1 MRVLVAALLCVAVG
15 LALGRAAT
23 AQAVSFGTDWK
34 AEAEHGGYYQA
45 IATDIYR
52 QHGLEVTVRQG
63 GPQVNHAQL
72 LAAGRL
78 DFNLAPNS
86 FVPLNFVSENI
97 PMVAVAAIFQKD
109 PSVLI
114 AHPDQGNDTLAV
126 LKGKP
131 IMIGSDTRIGSWIF
145 LKSKF
150 GYTDDQIRPYT
161 FSVAPFLAEPKAVQ
175 QGYLSSEPFTIESQG
190 VKPVVLLLAAGRL
203 DFDLAP
209 NSFVPLN
216 FVSENIPM
224 VAVAAIFQKDPSV
237 LIAHQGQGNDTLAV
251 LKGKPIMI
259 GSDTRIGSWIFLKS
273 KFGYTDDQIR
283 PYTFS
288 VAPFLAEPK
297 AVQQGYLSS
306 EPFTIESQGVEPV
319 VLLLADAGYSSYGS
333 LIQTS
338 DKLARENPDLVQRF
352 VDASIEG
359 WYSYLYGDPAAGNAL
374 IKHDNS
380 EMTDALLA
388 YGIAKIK
395 QYGIVDS
402 GDAKTNGIG
411 AMTEVRWRDFFGTM
425 SNAGVYSKSLDFY
438 KAFTLQFVDKKVGMK
453 P

>member
-1 MRVLVAALLCVAVG
+1 MGGLIGAVLWVAAS
-15 LALGRAAT
+15 LAFSRGGPAAET
-23 AQAVSFGTDWK
+23 VSFGTDWK

-52 QHGLEVTVRQG
+52 QHGLEVSLRQG

-114 AHPDQGNDTLAV
+114 AHPGQGNDTLAM

-150 GYTDDQIRPYT
+150 GYTDDQLRPYT
-161 FSVAPFLAEPKAVQ
+161 FSVAPFLADPKAVQ

-190 VKPVVLLLAAGRL
+190 VKPVVLLLA
-203 DFDLAP
+203 
-209 NSFVPLN
+209 
-216 FVSENIPM
+216 
-224 VAVAAIFQKDPSV
+224 
-237 LIAHQGQGNDTLAV
+237 
-251 LKGKPIMI
+251 
-259 GSDTRIGSWIFLKS
+259 
-273 KFGYTDDQIR
+273 
-283 PYTFS
+283 
-288 VAPFLAEPK
+288 
-297 AVQQGYLSS
+297 
-306 EPFTIESQGVEPV
+306 
-319 VLLLADAGYSSYGS
+319 DAGYSSYGS

-338 DKLARENPDLVQRF
+338 NKLARENPDLVQRF

-374 IKHDNS
+374 IKRDNP
-380 EMTDALLA
+380 EMTDKLLA

-395 QYGIVDS
+395 EYGIVDS
-402 GDAKTNGIG
+402 GDTKTNGIG
-411 AMTEVRWRDFFGTM
+411 AMTEARWRDFFDTM
-425 SNAGVYSKSLDFY
+425 SNAGVYPKALDFR

>member
-1 MRVLVAALLCVAVG
+1 MRVLIAAVIGAAAAV
-15 LALGRAAT
+15 ALGCSAA
-23 AQAVSFGTDWK
+23 AQEKVSFGTDWK

-45 IATDIYR
+45 IATGIYR
-52 QHGLEVTVRQG
+52 QHGLDVSLRQG

-86 FVPLNFVSENI
+86 FVPLNFVRENI

-114 AHPDQGNDTLAV
+114 AHPGQGNDTLAA

-131 IMIGSDTRIGSWIF
+131 IMIGSDTRIGSWVF

-161 FSVAPFLAEPKAVQ
+161 FSVAPFLADPKAIQ

-190 VKPVVLLLAAGRL
+190 VKP
-203 DFDLAP
+203 
-209 NSFVPLN
+209 
-216 FVSENIPM
+216 I
-224 VAVAAIFQKDPSV
+224 
-237 LIAHQGQGNDTLAV
+237 
-251 LKGKPIMI
+251 
-259 GSDTRIGSWIFLKS
+259 
-273 KFGYTDDQIR
+273 
-283 PYTFS
+283 
-288 VAPFLAEPK
+288 
-297 AVQQGYLSS
+297 
-306 EPFTIESQGVEPV
+306 
-319 VLLLADAGYSSYGS
+319 VLLLADAGYASYGS

-338 DKLARENPDLVQRF
+338 DKLVQEKPDLVQRF

-359 WYSYLYGDPAAGNAL
+359 WYSYLYGDPAPANEL
-374 IKHDNS
+374 IKRDNP

-395 QYGIVDS
+395 EYGIVDS
-402 GDAKTNGIG
+402 GAAKSSGIG
-411 AMTEVRWRDFFGTM
+411 VMTEARWQDFFNAM
-425 SNAGVYSKSLDFY
+425 AEAGVYPKDLAFH
-438 KAFTLQFVDKKVGMK
+438 KAFTLKFVGKKVGMRH
-453 P
+453 

>member
-1 MRVLVAALLCVAVG
+1 MRVLIGAFLWVAAF
-15 LALGRAAT
+15 LAFSRGGPAAET
-23 AQAVSFGTDWK
+23 VSFGTDWK

-45 IATDIYR
+45 IATGIYQR
-52 QHGLEVTVRQG
+52 HGLAVTLRQG

-86 FVPLNFVSENI
+86 FVPLNFVNENI

-114 AHPDQGNDTLAV
+114 AHPGQGNDTLAA

-131 IMIGSDTRIGSWIF
+131 IMIGPDTRIGSWIF

-161 FSVAPFLAEPKAVQ
+161 FSVAPFLVDPNAVQ

-190 VKPVVLLLAAGRL
+190 IK
-203 DFDLAP
+203 
-209 NSFVPLN
+209 
-216 FVSENIPM
+216 
-224 VAVAAIFQKDPSV
+224 
-237 LIAHQGQGNDTLAV
+237 
-251 LKGKPIMI
+251 
-259 GSDTRIGSWIFLKS
+259 
-273 KFGYTDDQIR
+273 
-283 PYTFS
+283 
-288 VAPFLAEPK
+288 
-297 AVQQGYLSS
+297 
-306 EPFTIESQGVEPV
+306 PV

-338 DKLARENPDLVQRF
+338 DKLARENADLVQRF

-359 WYSYLYGDPAAGNAL
+359 WYSYLYGDPTPANAL
-374 IKHDNS
+374 IKRDNP

-388 YGIAKIK
+388 YGITKIK
-395 QYGIVDS
+395 EYGILDS

-411 AMTEVRWRDFFGTM
+411 AMTEARWRDFFERM
-425 SNAGVYSKSLDFY
+425 SNAGVYPKDLDFHN
-438 KAFTLQFVDKKVGMK
+438 AFTLQFVNKGVGMR

>member
-1 MRVLVAALLCVAVG
+1 MKHALTIASAVFLVAT
-15 LALGRAAT
+15 AA
-23 AQAVSFGTDWK
+23 AAHDQVSFGTNWV

-45 IATDIYR
+45 IATGIYR
-52 QHGLEVTVRQG
+52 QRGLEVTLRQG

-78 DFNLAPNS
+78 EFNLAPNS

-97 PMVAVAAIFQKD
+97 PMLAVAAIFQKD

-114 AHPDQGNDTLAV
+114 AHPGQGNDSLAA
-126 LKGKP
+126 LNGKP
-131 IMIGSDTRIGSWIF
+131 IMIGSDTRVGSWIF

-161 FSVAPFLAEPKAVQ
+161 FSVAPFLADLKAVQ

-190 VKPVVLLLAAGRL
+190 VKPVVLLLA
-203 DFDLAP
+203 
-209 NSFVPLN
+209 
-216 FVSENIPM
+216 
-224 VAVAAIFQKDPSV
+224 
-237 LIAHQGQGNDTLAV
+237 
-251 LKGKPIMI
+251 
-259 GSDTRIGSWIFLKS
+259 
-273 KFGYTDDQIR
+273 
-283 PYTFS
+283 
-288 VAPFLAEPK
+288 
-297 AVQQGYLSS
+297 
-306 EPFTIESQGVEPV
+306 
-319 VLLLADAGYSSYGS
+319 DAGYSSYGS

-338 DKLARENPDLVQRF
+338 DKLVREKSDLVQRF

-359 WYSYLYGDPAAGNAL
+359 WYSYLYGDPAPGNML
-374 IKHDNS
+374 IKRDNP

-395 QYGIVDS
+395 EYGIVDS

-411 AMTEVRWRDFFGTM
+411 AMTEARWHDFFETM
-425 SNAGVYSKSLDFY
+425 ANAGVYPKDLDFR
-438 KAFTLQFVDKKVGMK
+438 KAFTLRFVNKKVGMK

>member
-1 MRVLVAALLCVAVG
+1 MRFVMSCLVCAAASLLSTA
-15 LALGRAAT
+15 AARAAD
-23 AQAVSFGTDWK
+23 AVSFGTDWK

-45 IATDIYR
+45 IATGIYQ
-52 QHGLEVTVRQG
+52 QHGLDVTLRQG

-78 DFNLAPNS
+78 DFNIAPNS
-86 FVPLNFVSENI
+86 FIPLNFVRENI
-97 PMVAVAAIFQKD
+97 PMVGVAAIFQKD

-114 AHPDQGNDTLAV
+114 AHPGQGNDNLAA

-131 IMIGSDTRIGSWIF
+131 IMIGADTRITSWMF

-161 FSVAPFLAEPKAVQ
+161 FSVAPFLADPKAIQ

-190 VKPVVLLLAAGRL
+190 VKPVV
-203 DFDLAP
+203 F
-209 NSFVPLN
+209 
-216 FVSENIPM
+216 
-224 VAVAAIFQKDPSV
+224 
-237 LIAHQGQGNDTLAV
+237 
-251 LKGKPIMI
+251 
-259 GSDTRIGSWIFLKS
+259 
-273 KFGYTDDQIR
+273 
-283 PYTFS
+283 
-288 VAPFLAEPK
+288 
-297 AVQQGYLSS
+297 
-306 EPFTIESQGVEPV
+306 
-319 VLLLADAGYSSYGS
+319 LLADAGYSSYGS

-338 DKLARENPDLVQRF
+338 DRLVQEKPDLVRRF

-359 WYSYLYGDPAAGNAL
+359 WYSYLYGDPGPANAL
-374 IKHDNS
+374 IKRDNP

-395 QYGIVDS
+395 EYGIVDS

-411 AMTEVRWRDFFGTM
+411 AMTEPRWRDFFETM
-425 SNAGVYSKSLDFY
+425 AKAGLYPENLDY
-438 KAFTLQFVDKKVGMK
+438 HKAFTLQFINKKVGMK